1 MTETMTLKDEVFC
14 GFCESLADSNSKFIN
29 GYCSLDCCIKEIEK
43 TEAFVESLKI
53 ENQRLLRTKQ
63 SKDKLLKIEANNAF
77 IEHAEDIIQ
86 RVEKVR
92 DAFLYIMN

>member
-1 MTETMTLKDEVFC
+1 MTETTTLKEEM
-14 GFCESLADSNSKFIN
+14 FCEFCKSLADFNSKFID
-29 GYCSLDCCIKEIEK
+29 GYCSLECCTKEIEK

-63 SKDKLLKIEANNAF
+63 SKEKFLEIEANNAF

-86 RVEKVR
+86 RVEKIR